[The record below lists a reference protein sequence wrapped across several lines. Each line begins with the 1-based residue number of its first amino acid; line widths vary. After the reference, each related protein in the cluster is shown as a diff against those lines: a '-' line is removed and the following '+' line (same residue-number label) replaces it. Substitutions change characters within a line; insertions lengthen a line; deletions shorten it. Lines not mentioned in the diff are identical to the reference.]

1 MAEAK
6 RGTEHAEPAGPGER
20 FHQEDAERWLEST
33 GSTLVAHGL
42 SCPTARRVFP
52 DQGPNL
58 HWQADSLRA
67 QLGKTLPATQK
78 T

>member
-1 MAEAK
+1 MTSLVAE
-6 RGTEHAEPAGPGER
+6 H
-20 FHQEDAERWLEST
+20 WLEST

-42 SCPTARRVFP
+42 SCPTARGVFP

-67 QLGKTLPATQK
+67 QLGKNLPATQK
-78 T
+78 ALIQFLDQEDLLEKG